1 MKRFLIVF
9 ALLMP
14 SIALMAEN
22 SNPGGLEPL
31 PEPPELPEPLES
43 GESIEPEVTII
54 RKEDA
59 VIEEYRVNGQLYMV
73 KVTPAVGPAY
83 YLRDNDGNG
92 VMDATRYE
100 LEDETVPEWV
110 LFTW

>member
-1 MKRFLIVF
+1 MKRFLISLGLF
-9 ALLMP
+9 
-14 SIALMAEN
+14 IASAAVMAGN
-22 SNPGGLEPL
+22 SNPGGLEPV
-31 PEPPELPEPLES
+31 PEPPELPDPLET
-43 GESIEPEVTII
+43 GENIEPVVTII

-73 KVTPAVGPAY
+73 KVTPAIGPVY
-83 YLRDNDGNG
+83 YLKDMDGNG

-100 LEDETVPEWV
+100 LEDMAVPQWV